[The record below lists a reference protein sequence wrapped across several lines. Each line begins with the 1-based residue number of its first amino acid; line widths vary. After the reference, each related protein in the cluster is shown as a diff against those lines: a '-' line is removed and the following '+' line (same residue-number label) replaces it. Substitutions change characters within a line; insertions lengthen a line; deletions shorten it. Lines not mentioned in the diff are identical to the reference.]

1 VERCSK
7 ERICVSELVLLFVG
21 SALVNNFI
29 LTRFLGICPFLGVTR
44 ELKSAAGMGVAVTF
58 VLSLTSILVWVVQ
71 YLILVP
77 LGLVYLQYAAYILII
92 AVLVQL
98 LELFLRKSSPTLYEA
113 FGIYLPLIT
122 TNCAIMGLALL
133 IVAQEYTLGAS
144 LTFALGGGVG
154 FALAMCMMAGI
165 RQELRF
171 SDVPVS
177 VQGPALSLMIAG
189 IMAMTFMG
197 FSGLVAM

>member
-1 VERCSK
+1 MSWWKAVDG
-7 ERICVSELVLLFVG
+7 VGELVLLFVG

-29 LTRFLGICPFLGVTR
+29 LTRFLGICPFLGVTK
-44 ELKSAAGMGVAVTF
+44 ELKAAGGMGLAVTF
-58 VLSLTSILVWVVQ
+58 VLTLSAILVWIVQ
-71 YLILVP
+71 SYILGP
-77 LGLVYLQYAAYILII
+77 LGLVFLQYASYILII

-98 LELFLRKSSPTLYEA
+98 LELFIRKSSPPLYEA

-133 IVAQEYTLGAS
+133 IVAKEYTLGES
-144 LTFALGGGVG
+144 VVFAVGGGAG

-165 RQELRF
+165 RQEMEF
-171 SDVPVS
+171 ADVPTS
-177 VQGPALSLMIAG
+177 VQGPALSLLIAG

-197 FSGLVAM
+197 FSGLAAM

>member
-1 VERCSK
+1 M
-7 ERICVSELVLLFVG
+7 SELVLLFVG

-29 LTRFLGICPFLGVTR
+29 LTRFLGICPFLGVTK
-44 ELKSAAGMGVAVTF
+44 ELKSAAGMGAAVTF
-58 VLSLTSILVWVVQ
+58 VLSLTSVLVWLVHH
-71 YLILVP
+71 LILVP
-77 LGLVYLQYAAYILII
+77 LGLVFLQYAVYILII

-98 LELFLRKSSPTLYEA
+98 LELFLRKTSRALYDA
-113 FGIYLPLIT
+113 FGIYLALIT

-133 IVAQEYTLGAS
+133 IIAQEYTLGAS
-144 LTFALGGGVG
+144 LIFALGGGAG

-171 SDVPVS
+171 ADVPVS
-177 VQGPALSLMIAG
+177 VQGPALALMIAG
-189 IMAMTFMG
+189 IMSMTFMG

>member
-1 VERCSK
+1 MREM
-7 ERICVSELVLLFVG
+7 ILLFVG

-29 LTRFLGICPFLGVTR
+29 LTRFLGICPFLGVTK
-44 ELKSAAGMGVAVTF
+44 ELKSAAGMGLAVTF
-58 VLSLTSILVWVVQ
+58 VLSLTSILVWIVQ
-71 YLILVP
+71 HLILEP
-77 LGLVYLQYAAYILII
+77 LGLVFLQYAAYILII

-98 LELFLRKSSPTLYEA
+98 LELVIRKSSPALYEA

-122 TNCAIMGLALL
+122 TNCSIMGLALL
-133 IVAQEYTLGAS
+133 IVAQEYTLVAS
-144 LTFALGGGVG
+144 VVFALGGGAG

-165 RQELRF
+165 RQEMRF
-171 SDVPVS
+171 ADVPAS
-177 VQGPALSLMIAG
+177 VQGPALALLIAG

>member
-1 VERCSK
+1 V
-7 ERICVSELVLLFVG
+7 
-21 SALVNNFI
+21 AL
-29 LTRFLGICPFLGVTR
+29 
-44 ELKSAAGMGVAVTF
+44 
-58 VLSLTSILVWVVQ
+58 
-71 YLILVP
+71 
-77 LGLVYLQYAAYILII
+77 
-92 AVLVQL
+92 
-98 LELFLRKSSPTLYEA
+98 
-113 FGIYLPLIT
+113 
-122 TNCAIMGLALL
+122 
-133 IVAQEYTLGAS
+133 EYTLGAS